1 MQKLRSS
8 ECSLYRSDMKK
19 PEDVNPEKNPNKK
32 GKATPKRKDAVAAT
46 KVNSI
51 TSPVTKADR
60 SKNREALRAAR
71 AEARAAYMRGDQ
83 NALPARD
90 RGPVKKFVRDY
101 IDSRRSLG
109 EYFLPLMVIVLVLTL
124 VPSAEIRFVA
134 IIFMY
139 GAMLYSVV
147 YGFFVTK
154 NIKKQVAERFP
165 DESTKGLGM
174 YGWLR
179 STQMRR
185 LRAPAPQ
192 KKLGEQV

>member
-8 ECSLYRSDMKK
+8 ECSLYRSDMTKA
-19 PEDVNPEKNPNKK
+19 EDKNSDKK

-51 TSPVTKADR
+51 TAPATKADR
-60 SKNREALRAAR
+60 SKNREALKASRAA
-71 AEARAAYMRGDQ
+71 ARAAYMRGDE

-90 RGPVKKFVRDY
+90 RGPVKRFVRDY
-101 IDSRRSLG
+101 VDSRRSLG
-109 EYFLPLMVIVLVLTL
+109 EYFLPLMIFVLALTL
-124 VPSAEIRFVA
+124 IPSAEVRFIA

-147 YGFFVTK
+147 YGFFVNK
-154 NIKKQVAERFP
+154 KIKQIVAERFP
-165 DESTKGLGM
+165 GESAKGLGM

-179 STQMRR
+179 STQMRK

-192 KKLGEQV
+192 KKLGDKV

>member
-1 MQKLRSS
+1 MTKA
-8 ECSLYRSDMKK
+8 EDKK
-19 PEDVNPEKNPNKK
+19 PDKK

-60 SKNREALRAAR
+60 SKNREALKASRAA
-71 AEARAAYMRGDQ
+71 ARAAYMRGDE

-90 RGPVKKFVRDY
+90 RGPAKRFVRDY

-109 EYFLPLMVIVLVLTL
+109 EYFLPLMIFVLVLTL
-124 VPSAEIRFVA
+124 IPSAEIRLVA
-134 IIFMY
+134 ILFMY
-139 GAMLYSVV
+139 AVMLYSVL
-147 YGFFVTK
+147 YGFYVSNK
-154 NIKKQVAERFP
+154 IKKIVADRFP
-165 DESTKGLGM
+165 GESTKGLGL

-179 STQMRR
+179 STQMRK

-192 KKLGEQV
+192 KKLGDSV

>member
-19 PEDVNPEKNPNKK
+19 AEDINPDKK

-60 SKNREALRAAR
+60 SKNREALRASR

-124 VPSAEIRFVA
+124 VPSAEIRFLA

-139 GAMLYSVV
+139 GAMLYSAV

-165 DESTKGLGM
+165 EESTKGLGM

-192 KKLGEQV
+192 KKLGDKV

>member
-1 MQKLRSS
+1 MQKLRWS
-8 ECSLYRSDMKK
+8 ECSLYRSHMSKQENNSEK
-19 PEDVNPEKNPNKK
+19 SPEKK
-32 GKATPKRKDAVAAT
+32 GKATPKRKDAVAKT
-46 KVNSI
+46 KINSI
-51 TSPVTKADR
+51 TAPVSKADR
-60 SKNREALRAAR
+60 AKNREALKAAR

-109 EYFLPLMVIVLVLTL
+109 EYFLPLMVIVLMLTL
-124 VPSAEIRFVA
+124 VPSVEIRFFA
-134 IIFMY
+134 IILMYSAMAYSVMY
-139 GAMLYSVV
+139 GFITTSR
-147 YGFFVTK
+147 
-154 NIKKQVAERFP
+154 IKKLVSERFP
-165 DESTKGLGM
+165 GEPTKGLGI

-192 KKLGEQV
+192 KKLGDTV

>member
-19 PEDVNPEKNPNKK
+19 AEDINPDKK

-60 SKNREALRAAR
+60 SKNRETLRAAR

-154 NIKKQVAERFP
+154 NIKKLVAERFP

-192 KKLGEQV
+192 KKLGDKV

>member
-1 MQKLRSS
+1 
-8 ECSLYRSDMKK
+8 MKK
-19 PEDVNPEKNPNKK
+19 AEDINPDKK

-60 SKNREALRAAR
+60 SKNRETQRAAR

-154 NIKKQVAERFP
+154 NIKNQVAERFP
-165 DESTKGLGM
+165 EESTKGLGM

>member
-1 MQKLRSS
+1 MTKAADKNS
-8 ECSLYRSDMKK
+8 
-19 PEDVNPEKNPNKK
+19 EKNPDKK

-60 SKNREALRAAR
+60 SKNRDALKAAR
-71 AEARAAYMRGDQ
+71 MEARAAYMRGDES
-83 NALPARD
+83 AMPPRD
-90 RGPVKKFVRDY
+90 RGPVKRFVRDY
-101 IDSRRSLG
+101 VDSRRSLG
-109 EYFLPLMVIVLVLTL
+109 EYFLPLMIFVLVLTL
-124 VPSAEIRFVA
+124 IPSAEIRLVA

-147 YGFFVTK
+147 YGYFVSK
-154 NIKKQVAERFP
+154 KIKKIVAEKFP
-165 DESTKGLGM
+165 GESTKGLGL

-192 KKLGEQV
+192 KKLGDRF

>member
-1 MQKLRSS
+1 MSKSS
-8 ECSLYRSDMKK
+8 DKNSQDK
-19 PEDVNPEKNPNKK
+19 PEKK
-32 GKATPKRKDAVAAT
+32 GKATPKRKDAVAKT

-51 TSPVTKADR
+51 TAPVTKADR
-60 SKNREALRAAR
+60 AKNREALKAGR

-109 EYFLPLMVIVLVLTL
+109 EYFLPLMVIVLILTM
-124 VPSAEIRFVA
+124 VPSVEIRFFA
-134 IIFMY
+134 IILMY
-139 GAMLYSVV
+139 SAMGYSVI
-147 YGFFVTK
+147 YGFFTGRR
-154 NIKKQVAERFP
+154 IKKLVSEKFP
-165 DESTKGLGM
+165 NEPTKGLGM
-174 YGWLR
+174 DGWLR

-192 KKLGEQV
+192 KKLGDSI

>member
-60 SKNREALRAAR
+60 SKNREALRASR

-124 VPSAEIRFVA
+124 VPSAEIRFLA

-154 NIKKQVAERFP
+154 KIKQLVAERFP
-165 DESTKGLGM
+165 EESTKGLGM

-192 KKLGEQV
+192 KKLGDQV

>member
-1 MQKLRSS
+1 MTKD
-8 ECSLYRSDMKK
+8 E
-19 PEDVNPEKNPNKK
+19 EKNLDKNPDKK

-60 SKNREALRAAR
+60 SKNREALKASR

-83 NALPARD
+83 SALPARD

-124 VPSAEIRFVA
+124 VPSAEIRFLA

-154 NIKKQVAERFP
+154 
-165 DESTKGLGM
+165 
-174 YGWLR
+174 R
-179 STQMRR
+179 SSN
-185 LRAPAPQ
+185 
-192 KKLGEQV
+192 

>member
-19 PEDVNPEKNPNKK
+19 AEDINPDKK

-60 SKNREALRAAR
+60 SKNRETLRAAR

-154 NIKKQVAERFP
+154 NIKNQVAERFP
-165 DESTKGLGM
+165 EESTKGLGM

-192 KKLGEQV
+192 KKLGDKV

>member
-1 MQKLRSS
+1 MTKA
-8 ECSLYRSDMKK
+8 
-19 PEDVNPEKNPNKK
+19 EDKNPDKK

-60 SKNREALRAAR
+60 SKNREALKAAR

-109 EYFLPLMVIVLVLTL
+109 EYFLPLMVFVLVLTL
-124 VPSAEIRFVA
+124 VPSAEIRLLA

-147 YGFFVTK
+147 YGFIVTSK
-154 NIKKQVAERFP
+154 IKKQVTERFP
-165 DESTKGLGM
+165 GESTKGLGM

>member
-1 MQKLRSS
+1 MTKAEDKSS
-8 ECSLYRSDMKK
+8 D
-19 PEDVNPEKNPNKK
+19 KNPDKK

-60 SKNREALRAAR
+60 SKNREALKAAR

-124 VPSAEIRFVA
+124 VPSVEIRFLA

-147 YGFFVTK
+147 YGFFVTRK
-154 NIKKQVAERFP
+154 IKQLVTERFP

-192 KKLGEQV
+192 KKLGDSV

>member
-1 MQKLRSS
+1 MRPFFVSFNFKRLADD
-8 ECSLYRSDMKK
+8 EDPDA
-19 PEDVNPEKNPNKK
+19 PENPDKK

-60 SKNREALRAAR
+60 SKNRETLRAAR

-192 KKLGEQV
+192 KKLGDQV

>member
-8 ECSLYRSDMKK
+8 ECSLYRSDMTKA
-19 PEDVNPEKNPNKK
+19 EDVTPEKNSSKK

-124 VPSAEIRFVA
+124 VPSAEIRFLA

>member
-60 SKNREALRAAR
+60 SKNREALRASR

-124 VPSAEIRFVA
+124 VPSAEIRFLA

-165 DESTKGLGM
+165 EESTKGLGM

-192 KKLGEQV
+192 KKLGDQV

>member
-19 PEDVNPEKNPNKK
+19 TEDVGPDKNSDKK

-60 SKNREALRAAR
+60 SKNREALKASR

-83 NALPARD
+83 SALPARD

-109 EYFLPLMVIVLVLTL
+109 EYFLPLMVFVLVLTL
-124 VPSAEIRFVA
+124 VPSAEIRFLA

-154 NIKKQVAERFP
+154 KIKKLVAERFP
-165 DESTKGLGM
+165 EESTKGLGM

>member
-1 MQKLRSS
+1 MQKLRWS
-8 ECSLYRSDMKK
+8 ECSLYRSHMSKQESNSEK
-19 PEDVNPEKNPNKK
+19 SPEKK
-32 GKATPKRKDAVAAT
+32 GKATPKRKDAVAKT
-46 KVNSI
+46 KINSI
-51 TSPVTKADR
+51 TAPVSKADR
-60 SKNREALRAAR
+60 AKNRDALKAAR

-109 EYFLPLMVIVLVLTL
+109 EYFLPLMVIVLMLTL
-124 VPSAEIRFVA
+124 VPSVEIRFFA
-134 IIFMY
+134 IILMY
-139 GAMLYSVV
+139 SAMAYSVMF
-147 YGFFVTK
+147 GFITTSR
-154 NIKKQVAERFP
+154 IKKLVSERFP
-165 DESTKGLGM
+165 DEPTKGLGI

-192 KKLGEQV
+192 KKLGDTV